1 MFAFL
6 DDSFGLDFASDIVWG
21 VISENII
28 ARIRIIETLFL
39 IIFPIENP
47 PVSSAADIK
56 YLDHLRRMFSPSC
69 KAPERVEKEF
79 GFAARTSLCELNML
93 AEPPTDI
100 VSAVASASEG
110 NEAGGK
116 TDK

>member
-1 MFAFL
+1 MKCKSYGSFQFTILVLPFL
-6 DDSFGLDFASDIVWG
+6 QTSVVVF
-21 VISENII
+21 
-28 ARIRIIETLFL
+28 
-39 IIFPIENP
+39 
-47 PVSSAADIK
+47 K
-56 YLDHLRRMFSPSC
+56 YLDILRRMFIPSC